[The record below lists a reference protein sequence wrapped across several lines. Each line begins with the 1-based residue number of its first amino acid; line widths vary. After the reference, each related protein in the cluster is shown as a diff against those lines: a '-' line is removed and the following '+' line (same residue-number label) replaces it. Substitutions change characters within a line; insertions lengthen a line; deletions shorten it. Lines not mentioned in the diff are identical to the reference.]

1 MAALGVTSD
10 FSSIAARYDATRDV
24 PPRMLAQCYR
34 RFVERGLLP
43 ARGLI
48 CDAGCGTGQA
58 SAPLLELGYRVQ
70 GFDISPAML
79 DIARA
84 KLQPG
89 MHASYTVA
97 DARALPAADA
107 SFDAVVVSKLFQ
119 HIDGWQAAGREL
131 LRVLKSGGCLFHI
144 NERGAFANAVRKY
157 FGQRADALGY
167 TIRMLGRHERP
178 AMLEFFL
185 GEGCQDAT
193 IDISDLKWRKQ
204 ITYGEILDQFH
215 ERLFAEFWYL
225 PDEVYRR
232 LLEETA
238 AWVEIQPQG
247 RATVQHLAPYMVAD
261 IFRKF

>member
-10 FSSIAARYDATRDV
+10 FSPIAGRYDATRDV
-24 PPRMLAQCYR
+24 PPDLLAQCYR

-43 ARGLI
+43 KQGLI

-58 SAPLLELGYRVQ
+58 SAPLLDMGYRLQ

-79 DIARA
+79 DIARV

-89 MHASYTVA
+89 MQATYTVA

-119 HIDGWQAAGREL
+119 HIDGWQTAAREL
-131 LRVLKSGGCLFHI
+131 LRVLKPGGCLFHV

-157 FGQRADALGY
+157 FGQRADALGFAV
-167 TIRMLGRHERP
+167 RMLGRHDRP

-185 GEGCQDAT
+185 GQGCHDVT
-193 IDISDLKWRKQ
+193 IDVDDLKWQKQ
-204 ITYGEILDQFH
+204 ISYGDILDQFR

-225 PDEVYRR
+225 PDDVYRR
-232 LLEETA
+232 LLDETA
-238 AWVEIQPQG
+238 AWIDIQPQG
-247 RATVQHLAPYMVAD
+247 RATVQHLAPFMVAD
-261 IFRKF
+261 IFRKG